1 MRNEVVATL
10 LVLLVAGSL
19 GVGYFAGN
27 GGRSTTTT
35 TSTFTELVPTTI
47 TTTVTMSVS
56 ISSEVCT
63 VSADPTG
70 FFLHLVTDSARAPI
84 AGVQVTVIPMIECV
98 GNPTPA
104 ISMEA
109 TYVTNG
115 TGWVVVSS
123 YPGGQEYYLLYE
135 FQYSGRGYNVTAGW
149 SPEQGTFTTVSL
161 PSGNVTSVHLFPKT
175 CNGNCTF

>member
-1 MRNEVVATL
+1 MRNEAIAVL
-10 LVLLVAGSL
+10 LVLLVGGSL
-19 GVGYFAGN
+19 GVGYFAGHGN
-27 GGRSTTTT
+27 RPTTTT
-35 TSTFTELVPTTI
+35 TSTVTELVPTTM
-47 TTTVTMSVS
+47 TTSAS

-63 VSADPTG
+63 VSADSTG
-70 FFLHLVTDSARAPI
+70 FFLHFVTDSARAPI
-84 AGVQVTVIPMIECV
+84 AGVQVTVIPMIECI

-115 TGWVVVSS
+115 TGWAVVSS

-161 PSGNVTSVHLFPKT
+161 PSGNVTSVYMFPKS
-175 CNGNCTF
+175 CNGTCTY

>member
-1 MRNEVVATL
+1 MRNEAIAILLLL
-10 LVLLVAGSL
+10 LVGGSL

-27 GGRSTTTT
+27 GNRPTITT
-35 TSTFTELVPTTI
+35 TSTVTELVPTTM
-47 TTTVTMSVS
+47 TRPVS

-63 VSADPTG
+63 VSADSTG
-70 FFLHLVTDSARAPI
+70 FFLHFVTDSARAPI
-84 AGVQVTVIPMIECV
+84 AGVQVTVIPMIECI

-115 TGWVVVSS
+115 TGWAVVSS

-161 PSGNVTSVHLFPKT
+161 PSGNVTSVYMFPKS
-175 CNGNCTF
+175 CNGTCTY